1 MNTIKTL
8 RKKLVKLK
16 NDNPYLKLL
25 WFKRLARRASKSESV
40 PDRKWIEIAFE
51 RTFGR
56 KPDLDDP
63 ISYYEKLNW
72 LKLYYRNDLMP
83 IVADKYAVRQYLV
96 EKGYGEF
103 LNDLLGVWDKVDD
116 FNPNELPERF
126 VLKATHASGTAWN
139 LIVKDKSQIN
149 WNATRMIMHQWLKQK
164 IDWMGREWH
173 YGDMKP
179 HIICEK
185 YLEDESGELRD
196 YKFHCFNGH
205 PKTVSIFTGRF
216 TGNKMELMHDLD
228 GKLLPYTP
236 EAEELLRQNPEF
248 RIPLPKNFKKMIAIA
263 EDLCKPFPMVRIDF
277 YNAKGKIYFG
287 EFTFFDGSAL
297 VEGYTDEAQ
306 RIIGSW
312 LTLPEANH

>member
-1 MNTIKTL
+1 MTL

-16 NDNPYLKLL
+16 NNNPYLKLL
-25 WFKRLARRASKSESV
+25 WFKRLARRAKKAEKI
-40 PDRKWIEIAFE
+40 PDRKWIEESYEKIIGE
-51 RTFGR
+51 
-56 KPDLDDP
+56 KINLDNP
-63 ISYYEKLNW
+63 QTYYEKLNW
-72 LKLYYRNDLMP
+72 LKLHYRNELMP
-83 IVADKYAVRQYLV
+83 IVADKYAVRQFLID
-96 EKGYGEF
+96 KGHGDL
-103 LNDLLGVWDKVDD
+103 LNDILGVWDNVDD
-116 FNPNELPERF
+116 FNPNDLPERF
-126 VLKATHASGTAWN
+126 VLKASHASGTAWN

-149 WNATRMIMHQWLKQK
+149 WNATRMVMHQWLKQK

-179 HIICEK
+179 RIICEK

-205 PKTVSIFTGRF
+205 PKIVSIFTGRF

-236 EAEELLRQNPEF
+236 EAEELLRKNPEF
-248 RIPLPKNFKKMIAIA
+248 RIPLPKNFHKMIAIA

-277 YNAKGKIYFG
+277 YNVNGTIYFG
-287 EFTFFDGSAL
+287 EFTFFDGSAF
-297 VEGYTDEAQ
+297 EDGYTDKAQ

-312 LTLPEANH
+312 LTLPEANHR

>member
-1 MNTIKTL
+1 MTL

-25 WFKRLARRASKSESV
+25 WFKRLARRAKKAEKI
-40 PDRKWIEIAFE
+40 PDKLWIEKSYE
-51 RTFGR
+51 KVFG
-56 KPDLDDP
+56 KKINLDNP
-63 ISYYEKLNW
+63 QTYYEKLNW
-72 LKLYYRNDLMP
+72 LKLHYRNELMP
-83 IVADKYAVRQYLV
+83 IVADKYAVRQYLIDI
-96 EKGYGEF
+96 GHGDL
-103 LNDLLGVWDKVDD
+103 LNGLLGVWDNIDD

-126 VLKATHASGTAWN
+126 VLKASHASGTAWS
-139 LIVKDKSQIN
+139 LIVKDKNTVN
-149 WNATRMIMHQWLKQK
+149 WDATRLVMREWLNQR

-173 YGDMKP
+173 YGEMKP
-179 HIICEK
+179 RIICEK

-228 GKLLPYTP
+228 GNLLPYTP
-236 EAEELLRQNPEF
+236 EAEELLRKNPEF
-248 RIPLPKNFKKMIAIA
+248 RVPLPKNFHKMIAIA

-277 YNAKGKIYFG
+277 YNANGKIYFG

-312 LTLPEANH
+312 LKLPAANHQ

>member
-1 MNTIKTL
+1 MTL

-25 WFKRLARRASKSESV
+25 WFKRLARRAKKAEKI
-40 PDRKWIEIAFE
+40 PDKLWIEKSYE
-51 RTFGR
+51 KVFG
-56 KPDLDDP
+56 KKINLDNP
-63 ISYYEKLNW
+63 QTYYEKLNW
-72 LKLYYRNDLMP
+72 LKLHYRNELMP
-83 IVADKYAVRQYLV
+83 IVADKYAVRQYLIDI
-96 EKGYGEF
+96 GHGDL
-103 LNDLLGVWDKVDD
+103 LNGLLGVWDNIDD

-126 VLKATHASGTAWN
+126 VLKASHASGTAWS
-139 LIVKDKSQIN
+139 LIVKDKNTVN
-149 WNATRMIMHQWLKQK
+149 WDATRLVMREWLNQR

-173 YGDMKP
+173 YGEMKP
-179 HIICEK
+179 RIICER

-228 GKLLPYTP
+228 GNLLPYTP
-236 EAEELLRQNPEF
+236 EAEELLRKNPEF
-248 RIPLPKNFKKMIAIA
+248 RIPFPKNFHKMVAIA

-277 YNAKGKIYFG
+277 YNANGKIYFG

-312 LTLPEANH
+312 LTLPEANHR

>member
-1 MNTIKTL
+1 MTL

-25 WFKRLARRASKSESV
+25 WFKRLARRAKKAEKI
-40 PDRKWIEIAFE
+40 PDKLWIEKSYE
-51 RTFGR
+51 KVFG
-56 KPDLDDP
+56 KKINLDNP
-63 ISYYEKLNW
+63 QTYYEKLNW
-72 LKLYYRNDLMP
+72 LKLHYRNELMP
-83 IVADKYAVRQYLV
+83 IVADKYAVRQYLIDI
-96 EKGYGEF
+96 GHGDL
-103 LNDLLGVWDKVDD
+103 LNGLLGVWDNIDD

-126 VLKATHASGTAWN
+126 VLKASHASGTAWS
-139 LIVKDKSQIN
+139 LIVKDKNTVN
-149 WNATRMIMHQWLKQK
+149 WDATRLVMREWLNQR

-173 YGDMKP
+173 YGEMKP
-179 HIICEK
+179 RIICEK

-236 EAEELLRQNPEF
+236 EAEELLRKNPEF
-248 RIPLPKNFKKMIAIA
+248 RIPLPKNFHKMIAIA

-277 YNAKGKIYFG
+277 YNANGKIYFG

-312 LTLPEANH
+312 LKLPAANHQ